1 MSSKLSLKQKRE
13 WAQMLYTKERLSQKE
28 IADRVEVTEK
38 TISNWKQKY
47 EWDALGQS
55 INVTKEVQLKRMY
68 AQLDRLTQAIE
79 DKEENK
85 YPDIKEIN
93 TMTQLTNNI
102 QKLETETSVA
112 EIIDVGMKFVNFIRK
127 DDWAMAQSITKL
139 LDAFIQDT
147 MS

>member
-1 MSSKLSLKQKRE
+1 MSKKLTLKQKRE

-28 IADRVEVTEK
+28 IADRVGVTEK
-38 TISNWKQKY
+38 TISNWKQRY

-127 DDWAMAQSITKL
+127 DDWGMAQNITKL
-139 LDAFIQDT
+139 LDAFIQDS

>member
-1 MSSKLSLKQKRE
+1 MAKKLTNEQKRE
-13 WAQMLYTKERLSQKE
+13 WAQMLFTKERLSQKE
-28 IADRVEVTEK
+28 IAERVGVTEK

>member
-1 MSSKLSLKQKRE
+1 MAKKLTNLQKRE

-28 IADRVEVTEK
+28 IADRVGVTEK
-38 TISNWKQKY
+38 TISNWKLRF

-68 AQLDRLTQAIE
+68 AQLNRLTQAIE

-112 EIIDVGMKFVNFIRK
+112 EIIDVGMKFINFIRK
-127 DDWAMAQSITKL
+127 DDWAMAQTITRL
-139 LDAFIQDT
+139 LDAFVQDS
-147 MS
+147 MN

>member
-1 MSSKLSLKQKRE
+1 MAKKLTNEQKRE

-28 IADRVEVTEK
+28 IADRVGVTEK